1 MQMTPAERVAA
12 VLSGKEFD
20 VCPAVSITSVA
31 TVSAMERVH
40 TFFPAAHIHAQ
51 DMAELAAA
59 GHDFFGFDSV
69 APYFSIHLEAS
80 ALGAQIDWGDRYHMP
95 RVRSV
100 MLESLE
106 DLNVSGDA
114 LRRREMQQ
122 LLKAIQIL
130 HRRYAGNVPVI
141 GKVIGP
147 WTLAYHLRGVENLLI
162 DTILNPEETARAI
175 EVLAEVPI
183 QFAQAQFD
191 AGAQVVVWADHV
203 TSDLVSARL
212 YEEIVLPVHRKA
224 MQRLRGCGTVI
235 LHTCGNVADRLAL
248 FADAGFPCFH
258 MDSRNDI
265 ADAVRRVGDR
275 MQIVGCVNNPVTL
288 SQGTRG
294 RVRREVEKNIESGVR
309 MIAPECAIPM
319 NVSADNLRELVETA
333 HRYSYDRVTRRL

>member
-31 TVSAMERVH
+31 TVSAMERAH
-40 TFFPAAHIHAQ
+40 AFFPAAHINAR

-59 GHDFFGFDSV
+59 GHDVFGFDSV

-80 ALGAQIDWGDRYHMP
+80 ALGTQIDWGDPYHMP
-95 RVRSV
+95 QVRSV
-100 MLESLE
+100 LLESLE
-106 DLNVSGDA
+106 DLNVPGDV

-130 HRRYAGNVPVI
+130 RRRYAGNVPVI

-162 DTILNPEETARAI
+162 DTILNPAETASAI
-175 EVLAEVPI
+175 EALSAIPI

-191 AGAQVVVWADHV
+191 AGAQAVVWADHV
-203 TSDLVSARL
+203 TSDLVSASL

-224 MQRLRGCGTVI
+224 IRRLKDSGTVI
-235 LHTCGNVADRLAL
+235 LHTCGNVADRLSL

-265 ADAVRRVGDR
+265 ADAVRRVGGR
-275 MQIVGCVNNPVTL
+275 MQIIGCVNNPVTL

-294 RVRREVEKNIESGVR
+294 RVRREVEMNIESGVR